1 VGRAQVASL
10 LRGPYDF
17 SVSRCRSAG
26 VGTKK
31 CPILP
36 YRGVARSG
44 VCLAVEVIMDAIARQ
59 AGIEPY
65 EARLRNLVR
74 PEQMPF
80 DNMTRKQFDGGDYP
94 QSMRRAVAAIGL

>member
-1 VGRAQVASL
+1 PGPGGGGGRGASL
-10 LRGPYDF
+10 LPGPYDF
-17 SVSRCRSAG
+17 SVSRCRSAA
-26 VGTKK
+26 VATNK

-65 EARLRNLVR
+65 EVRLRNLVR

-80 DNMTRKQFDGGDYP
+80 ENVTKKQFDGGDYP
-94 QSMRRAVAAIGL
+94 ESL